1 MYISYGN
8 INIFL
13 ERFHLYFS
21 SLETYTTVLRGS
33 VSMYMIECLHSQK
46 RYQYIFKNLGF
57 LMLPRGGGTTFC
69 MYYPVFPS
77 FKGCLVY
84 NYIILITLEAK
95 TIREFSFS
103 E

>member
-21 SLETYTTVLRGS
+21 SLETYTTVFRGS

-57 LMLPRGGGTTFC
+57 LMLPRGGHNILYVLFRLI
-69 MYYPVFPS
+69 PS
-77 FKGCLVY
+77 FKGCLSV
-84 NYIILITLEAK
+84 
-95 TIREFSFS
+95 
-103 E
+103 